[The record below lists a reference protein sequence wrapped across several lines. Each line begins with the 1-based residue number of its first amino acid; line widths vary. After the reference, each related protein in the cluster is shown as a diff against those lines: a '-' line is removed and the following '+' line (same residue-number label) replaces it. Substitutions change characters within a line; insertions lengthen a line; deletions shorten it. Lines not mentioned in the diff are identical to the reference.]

1 MDWSSFYL
9 AASAAAATLI
19 GLLFIAVQ
27 FNIEAFA
34 SDPGNRWRA
43 IARSTFAIYGTLFFL
58 PMWMLI
64 PNLTNVI
71 RGEISLLI
79 AAFGI
84 LRVTMTWLPVWRGM
98 FHRRVERLWQTV
110 WLLIGPLLAYLSL
123 AHSAYDMFQ
132 GSAPEQTQQYI
143 SFAVMALFAFA
154 LRNSWNLLVELRY
167 EGKAPDKETS

>member
-9 AASAAAATLI
+9 AAAAAAATLI

-58 PMWMLI
+58 PMFMLI

-71 RGEISLLI
+71 RGEVNLVITAI
-79 AAFGI
+79 GI
-84 LRVTMTWLPVWRGM
+84 LQVTTTWLPVWRGM

-110 WLLIGPLLAYLSL
+110 WLLIGPLLAYLTL
-123 AHSAYDMFQ
+123 ASSANDMVQGSISAY
-132 GSAPEQTQQYI
+132 TQMNI
-143 SFAVMALFAFA
+143 AFVIMGLFALA

-167 EGKAPDKETS
+167 ERKAPDKETS